1 MSSSTLP
8 DTERPDIIR
17 MAIAYEI
24 VRNTIPLIQ
33 IMMDDDEAI
42 KKQLIKATNAYI
54 QILKAVQSAET
65 ISEIKL
71 V

>member
-24 VRNTIPLIQ
+24 VRNTIPLIP
-33 IMMDDDEAI
+33 IMMDDDGAI